1 MIQTDGITL
10 ESQLSNANMKEKTDL
25 SRFFGGSR
33 SCNLKYGLTGC
44 VGESVLQE
52 RNQSPELT

>member
-10 ESQLSNANMKEKTDL
+10 ECQLSNANMKEKTDL

-33 SCNLKYGLTGC
+33 SCNLKYGLTG
-44 VGESVLQE
+44 SM
-52 RNQSPELT
+52 RQSDHI